1 MRSVIVLENISNK
14 TPEISVAWGPVATL
28 RLPPNKIK
36 SRALAMNKS
45 ANLTQAEHLE
55 QWSTKAVVS
64 LSASLVFGRERASE
78 IAQPLLMALFS
89 LTAND
94 YERALEIIVKIED
107 FSVKRIFLEQFKRC
121 YIHNTG
127 SEDFSVLIANVDFSN
142 QQMSDRYDSAL
153 LKLFNENDKNA
164 ALLSKSLRAL
174 PITAKRLALRRLSS
188 KEFRTFKRVKVKG
201 KTLRNKQNLLSH
213 DAGKPAWFWVWVSI
227 FIVIATLAIAYI

>member
-1 MRSVIVLENISNK
+1 
-14 TPEISVAWGPVATL
+14 
-28 RLPPNKIK
+28 
-36 SRALAMNKS
+36 MNKS
-45 ANLTQAEHLE
+45 SNLTQAENLE

-64 LSASLVFGRERASE
+64 LSASLVFGRKRASE

-107 FSVKRIFLEQFKRC
+107 FSVKRIFLEQFKHC
-121 YIHNTG
+121 YILNAG

-142 QQMSDRYDSAL
+142 QQMSDRYDTAL
-153 LKLFNENDKNA
+153 LKLFNENDKNT

-188 KEFRTFKRVKVKG
+188 KEFRTFKRVKVTG
-201 KTLRNKQNLLSH
+201 KTPRNKQILLSY
-213 DAGKPAWFWVWVSI
+213 DAVKPAWYWVWVLM
-227 FIVIATLAIAYI
+227 FIVLATLVVAYI

>member
-1 MRSVIVLENISNK
+1 
-14 TPEISVAWGPVATL
+14 
-28 RLPPNKIK
+28 
-36 SRALAMNKS
+36 MNKS

-107 FSVKRIFLEQFKRC
+107 FSVKRIFLEQFKHC
-121 YIHNTG
+121 YILNTG
-127 SEDFSVLIANVDFSN
+127 SEDFSALIANVDFSN
-142 QQMSDRYDSAL
+142 QQMSDRYDTAL

-188 KEFRTFKRVKVKG
+188 KEFRTFKRVKVTG

-213 DAGKPAWFWVWVSI
+213 DAGKPAWYWVWVLM
-227 FIVIATLAIAYI
+227 FIVLATLAVAYI